1 MTDRN
6 DTEPTE
12 VEQLLDQLWP
22 VRPPPEGF
30 AWRVV
35 DAEAKLVAK
44 APAAGQRRRRRSSWP
59 LRLGAGSAAAAGLAL
74 ALWGVLGS
82 GREAHDLGHLRAQ
95 QRRTVQI
102 GARAVAVVEA
112 GGEIAW
118 SGRGGRL
125 RVDQPSGS
133 VFYRVDRGG
142 SFRVVTPAGEVEVTG
157 TCFRVTSD
165 VPGPPAGA
173 QSADQVTATWVEVME
188 GAVILRNGQG
198 EVGLTPGERGRIALG
213 SLPVKMP
220 WRHDSTEALAD
231 ARLRNDVLPV
241 RPPAAASRP
250 PTVMVPLRAPGAAV
264 RSTDP
269 LADDDGPGKFFDFS
283 PGEKQTLARRCNF
296 RWSLPRHLTHF
307 AALDFKDVPLQPD
320 QRAAIA
326 RLMEQHRQE
335 FLAELRTIYL
345 EVVGDRQTVDRLT
358 ALGLY
363 QEIDAKSLRED
374 GIEARR
380 LILREWADQS
390 RSPADLKTRPPIERM
405 WRMLVGSSDEIVRR
419 LETVVSRDDARRIGK
434 ALLDVRVSGT
444 EPACPSGSKN

>member
-1 MTDRN
+1 MNRSDDR
-6 DTEPTE
+6 DPGDA
-12 VEQLLDQLWP
+12 EQLFDQLWP
-22 VRPPPEGF
+22 ARQPPEGF
-30 AWRVV
+30 AERVV
-35 DAEAKLVAK
+35 DAVNTT
-44 APAAGQRRRRRSSWP
+44 APAAAVRPRRRRRSWP
-59 LRLGAGSAAAAGLAL
+59 LRLAAGSAAAAGLAL
-74 ALWGVLGS
+74 AVWGVLGG
-82 GREAHDLGHLRAQ
+82 GREASDLGHLRAQ

-142 SFRVVTPAGEVEVTG
+142 SFQVVTPAGEVEVTG
-157 TCFRVTSD
+157 TCFRVTAD
-165 VPGPPAGA
+165 VPGRPQG
-173 QSADQVTATWVEVME
+173 QGDDGEGTEQVTATWVEVME

-213 SLPVKMP
+213 AMPVKMP
-220 WRHDSTEALAD
+220 WPHDPLEGSQLA
-231 ARLRNDVLPV
+231 RVGRSPSETGR
-241 RPPAAASRP
+241 RPT
-250 PTVMVPLRAPGAAV
+250 TVTVPLRAPGAAV
-264 RSTDP
+264 RPTDP
-269 LADDDGPGKFFDFS
+269 LAEDEGRGKFFDFS
-283 PGEKQTLARRCNF
+283 PTERQALARRCNF

-307 AALDFKDVPLQPD
+307 SAMDFKEVPLQSE

-335 FLAELRTIYL
+335 FLADLRKIYL

-358 ALGLY
+358 ALSLY

-380 LILREWADQS
+380 LILNEWAGTVAA
-390 RSPADLKTRPPIERM
+390 PGDLKTRPPIERM

-444 EPACPSGSKN
+444 EPSCPSGSKP

>member
-1 MTDRN
+1 MTRSDDR
-6 DTEPTE
+6 DPGDA
-12 VEQLLDQLWP
+12 EQLFDQLWP
-22 VRPPPEGF
+22 ARLPPDGF
-30 AWRVV
+30 AERVV
-35 DAEAKLVAK
+35 DAAMTTG
-44 APAAGQRRRRRSSWP
+44 PAAVRPRRRRRSWP
-59 LRLGAGSAAAAGLAL
+59 LRLAAGSAAAAGLAL
-74 ALWGVLGS
+74 AIWGVLGG
-82 GREAHDLGHLRAQ
+82 GRETSDLGHLRAQ

-125 RVDQPSGS
+125 RIDQPAGS

-142 SFRVVTPAGEVEVTG
+142 SFQVVTPAGEVEVTG
-157 TCFRVTSD
+157 TCFRVTAE
-165 VPGPPAGA
+165 GTE
-173 QSADQVTATWVEVME
+173 QVTSTWVEVME

-213 SLPVKMP
+213 AMPVKMP
-220 WRHDSTEALAD
+220 WPHDPLEGAQLALDGKSPAETG
-231 ARLRNDVLPV
+231 R
-241 RPPAAASRP
+241 RPA
-250 PTVMVPLRAPGAAV
+250 TVTVPLRAPGAAV
-264 RSTDP
+264 RPTHP
-269 LADDDGPGKFFDFS
+269 LAEDEGRGKFFDFS
-283 PGEKQTLARRCNF
+283 PTERQALARRCNF

-307 AALDFKDVPLQPD
+307 SAMDFKDVPLQSE
-320 QRAAIA
+320 QRAAIG

-335 FLAELRTIYL
+335 FLADLRTIYL

-363 QEIDAKSLRED
+363 QEIDAKSLRQD

-380 LILREWADQS
+380 LILNEWAGTAAPPGD
-390 RSPADLKTRPPIERM
+390 PKTRPPIERM
-405 WRMLVGSSDEIVRR
+405 WRMLVGSTDEIVRR

-444 EPACPSGSKN
+444 EPSCPSGSKP